1 MKRPDPPVPGQV
13 RTPRGAYGWV
23 DLRVVTAGWLE
34 KLGPQ
39 TALTYLFFCT
49 VGNSQG
55 VSFWG
60 RGRIGQTLGLSRESV
75 EEAVKQ
81 LRAARLVATREHVV
95 QVLPLPLEEPR
106 EVAPGAAAKPPEPD
120 VVLDE
125 ATRVEFEPRARQML
139 AVVLGATEPAPRV
152 LRALTSDLARRHRA
166 GLVEC
171 SPGTASEE
179 ARHD

>member
-81 LRAARLVATREHVV
+81 LRAARLVATREHIV
-95 QVLPLPLEEPR
+95 QVLPLPVEEPR
-106 EVAPGAAAKPPEPD
+106 EVAPSAAAASPEPD
-120 VVLDE
+120 IILDE
-125 ATRVEFEPRARQML
+125 ATRLEFEPQARQML
-139 AVVLGATEPAPRV
+139 GGVLGATEPAPRV
-152 LRALTSDLARRHRA
+152 LRALTFDLARRHRA
-166 GLVEC
+166 SQAPLT
-171 SPGTASEE
+171 PGNASGE
-179 ARHD
+179 ACHD

>member
-1 MKRPDPPVPGQV
+1 MKRPDPPEPGRV

-81 LRAARLVATREHVV
+81 LRAARLVATREQVV
-95 QVLPLPLEEPR
+95 QVLPLPLEEAR
-106 EVAPGAAAKPPEPD
+106 EASVRAVAEPPELEI
-120 VVLDE
+120 VLDE
-125 ATRVEFEPRARQML
+125 ATRLEFEPRARQML
-139 AVVLGATEPAPRV
+139 AGVLRASEPTPRV
-152 LRALTSDLARRHRA
+152 LRALTLDLARRHRA
-166 GLVEC
+166 GLAEP
-171 SPGTASEE
+171 SPERAAKE